1 MSQFPHQKGL
11 WWVLKDVIY
20 LGYDSPSI
28 IKYLEPSIG
37 DLFTAQFADSHFD
50 ESIFPTLGGERKKL
64 EKDIGWNELSLSHFD
79 HRTKECELKV
89 QRIIH
94 LQKLAN
100 QLPYA
105 FTDIKRVTKSH
116 IHAANAPIRID
127 IPVGQ
132 SNIAN
137 ESQTR
142 VKRGRPV
149 SSKDKNPQ
157 MRKKEKR
164 QEGLI
169 DGVKVPKDSLT

>member
-1 MSQFPHQKGL
+1 M
-11 WWVLKDVIY
+11 
-20 LGYDSPSI
+20 
-28 IKYLEPSIG
+28 
-37 DLFTAQFADSHFD
+37 
-50 ESIFPTLGGERKKL
+50 
-64 EKDIGWNELSLSHFD
+64 
-79 HRTKECELKV
+79 
-89 QRIIH
+89 
-94 LQKLAN
+94 AN